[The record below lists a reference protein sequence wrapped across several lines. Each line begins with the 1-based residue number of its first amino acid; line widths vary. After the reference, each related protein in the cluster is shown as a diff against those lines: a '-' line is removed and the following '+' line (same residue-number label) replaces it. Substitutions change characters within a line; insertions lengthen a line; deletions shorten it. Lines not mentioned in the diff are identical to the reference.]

1 MFINCPL
8 TLSKVVH
15 KRYHKQFDVAIENI
29 ENICYEN
36 QLVFISVLISR

>member
-1 MFINCPL
+1 MFINCL
-8 TLSKVVH
+8 LILLKVVY
-15 KRYHKQFDVAIENI
+15 KCYYKQFDVVIENI